1 VKRGK
6 WGREAQEVPEDR
18 WGHQVWRGRED
29 DLAGME
35 RGDCLGQLDPRV
47 SLDFKDFL
55 GSLDRKETVGT
66 KEMLDLKEMK
76 GQGV

>member
-1 VKRGK
+1 
-6 WGREAQEVPEDR
+6 
-18 WGHQVWRGRED
+18 
-29 DLAGME
+29 
-35 RGDCLGQLDPRV
+35 V